1 MTKKKKTENKEE
13 NENNEKL
20 SESREY
26 AGEIGESRASRR
38 RELLSANKNEAGEEE
53 EGEEEKKE
61 TVGSNTFTT

>member
-1 MTKKKKTENKEE
+1 MTRKKKTEDKEE

-20 SESREY
+20 SEPREY
-26 AGEIGESRASRR
+26 AGEIDESRASRR

-53 EGEEEKKE
+53 GEEEKKE